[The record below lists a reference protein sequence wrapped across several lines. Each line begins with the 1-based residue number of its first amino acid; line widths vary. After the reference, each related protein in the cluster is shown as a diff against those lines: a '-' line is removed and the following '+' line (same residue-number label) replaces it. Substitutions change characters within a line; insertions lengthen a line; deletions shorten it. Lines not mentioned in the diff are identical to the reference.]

1 MYLGVEMTGATA
13 TGEEEKV
20 ITRFNRNCK
29 GINSQLR
36 WLFFARE
43 IQTKKA
49 EQKRRKRRLL
59 KLMEQKEEV
68 PQTNLA
74 DTDMSFKDVKN
85 LLSNGIL
92 DKMTTDEETF
102 NRLHNGN
109 RRLD

>member
-1 MYLGVEMTGATA
+1 
-13 TGEEEKV
+13 
-20 ITRFNRNCK
+20 
-29 GINSQLR
+29 
-36 WLFFARE
+36 
-43 IQTKKA
+43 
-49 EQKRRKRRLL
+49 
-59 KLMEQKEEV
+59 MEQKEEV